1 MVALREWER
10 ILISPFIDFPTK
22 IQNWW
27 QNGLKQIEPK
37 YWIPTKHSYICSQ
50 HFAESCFVVR
60 LGICG
65 WRLYEHAIPSLFPSF
80 PKYLQKAY
88 SKRKSPQ
95 KRKFVEEPTH
105 SEQSPS
111 KIAKFVDSYHS
122 YANQGVNVLEQ
133 LKKLQKE
140 VKVLKQKINRRDK
153 KIKSIEELITSL
165 KKQKLI
171 LEEQHSLLEH
181 NFSGITEDLFQNQ
194 LQNVKCTTPHGHRY
208 SEEIKQ
214 FTMTLWYM
222 CRMLTTI
229 KWQWNKC
236 NIIKYYY
243 KM

>member
-1 MVALREWER
+1 M
-10 ILISPFIDFPTK
+10 
-22 IQNWW
+22 
-27 QNGLKQIEPK
+27 KQIEPK
-37 YWIPTKHSYICSQ
+37 DWIPTKHSYICCQ

-60 LGICG
+60 PGKCG
-65 WRLYEHAIPSLFPSF
+65 RRLHEHAIPSLFPSF

-111 KIAKFVDSYHS
+111 KIAKFVDSDHS

-140 VKVLKQKINRRDK
+140 VKVLKQKINHRDK

-171 LEEQHSLLEH
+171 LEEQHSLLKH
-181 NFSGITEDLFQNQ
+181 NFSGITESTSECEMYNTTWTLLFRGN
-194 LQNVKCTTPHGHRY
+194 
-208 SEEIKQ
+208 
-214 FTMTLWYM
+214 
-222 CRMLTTI
+222 
-229 KWQWNKC
+229 
-236 NIIKYYY
+236 
-243 KM
+243 